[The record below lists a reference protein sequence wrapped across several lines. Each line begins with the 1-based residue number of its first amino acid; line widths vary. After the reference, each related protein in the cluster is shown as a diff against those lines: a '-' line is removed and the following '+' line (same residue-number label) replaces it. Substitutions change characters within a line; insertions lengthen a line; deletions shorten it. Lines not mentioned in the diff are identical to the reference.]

1 MGTRWIGYMA
11 AVNILA
17 ATSAVA
23 WAAVTNAG
31 SDIGRCPAEAACLQ
45 IELRTG
51 RDVDGASVMQRS
63 LSLGTVVAPHVILT
77 HNHYAL
83 PARATAEDVIVV
95 TAATGISWL
104 VPLSTVDCTALDGG
118 TLLVRLPADVPL
130 PAGVRLA
137 AAGGPTPRP
146 GDRLTIAYLRS
157 ESSTIQTGSFEVTQ
171 VVDGLARLTDAQH
184 LIEPGA
190 SGGGAYRDG
199 LLVGNTWSIDVVDG
213 QPIGVFTVALLP
225 ATLGPELRRIGQ
237 ATPAGPVGLPD
248 LQPNSAAEAK

>member
-11 AVNILA
+11 ALNVLA

-23 WAAVTNAG
+23 WAVGINAG
-31 SDIGRCPAEAACLQ
+31 SDENSCPAGAACVQ
-45 IELRTG
+45 IELRAV
-51 RDVDGASVMQRS
+51 REVDGESVMQRS

-77 HNHYAL
+77 HNHFAL
-83 PARATAEDVIVV
+83 PARATAEDVIVI
-95 TAATGISWL
+95 TNAAGMSWL

-118 TLLVRLPADVPL
+118 TLLVRLPEDVPL

-157 ESSTIQTGSFEVTQ
+157 GSSTIQTGSFEVTQ
-171 VVDGLARLTDAQH
+171 VVKGQARLTDAQH

-190 SGGGAYRDG
+190 SGGGAYLDG
-199 LLVGNTWSIDVVDG
+199 LLVGNTWSIDMVDG
-213 QPIGVFTVALLP
+213 QPIGMFTVALLP
-225 ATLGPELRRIGQ
+225 ATLGPELRRTGQ
-237 ATPAGPVGLPD
+237 ATPAGTVGLPD